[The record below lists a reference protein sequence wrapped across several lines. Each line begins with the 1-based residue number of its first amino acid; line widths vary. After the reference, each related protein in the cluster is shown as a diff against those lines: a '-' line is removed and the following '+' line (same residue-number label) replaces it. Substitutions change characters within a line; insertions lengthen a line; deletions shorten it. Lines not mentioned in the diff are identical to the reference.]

1 MLKRNFQVL
10 GTSWPGETCRYRT
23 KESVSLGFFE
33 KKGEFAR
40 GAASWIKKFPK
51 LQAVQGVSAIALP
64 RVGKPSPAPETD
76 FAAAGRISPAKYAA
90 FFFLGKFPENGLSFG
105 RRAMLNFLSRELS
118 PPGRGKGPWL
128 TGEGSPLVNRGWR
141 IRHKLLL
148 GVALFA
154 AMLALLLGGTLNGLW
169 SYYQTTNAIRG
180 NTAELKAADIL
191 RTNIHPLSQALSHS
205 TARNDAEQVR
215 NLLRRTRVH
224 LGLLASAWKENE
236 SFRQSPSDKT
246 YGNQMLAVLEHDL
259 ETIRLPFEEMIALP
273 NPLDPASFARLVEQT
288 HGALARFDR
297 DSADFRDKLYDDL
310 DHRISGTRSHYQLSL
325 WIIIPTSIFGAL
337 LTLELLR
344 FFYGWVIQPIKDLED
359 GVRRIASGDLDHRI
373 TLSSGDEMQDLA
385 QQFNA
390 MMHRLQN
397 VYKDLEKQV
406 NDRSRQLVRSE
417 RLASVGFLAA
427 GVSHEINNPLASIAF
442 CAESLETRL
451 RGPDGFSESNR
462 ETFQRYLQMIQNEAF
477 RCKKI
482 TEKLLAFSR
491 GGPSTFQPT
500 DLRSIINSVIDIV
513 SHLPSKQGK
522 TIHYQDP
529 TESVVIPGNPEEL
542 KSVVVNL
549 VVNSLES
556 MDMGGILEI
565 QVGKSLGNAV
575 LRFRDTGCGMDK
587 ATLENI
593 FEPFFT
599 QSRTGKGTGL
609 GLTIC
614 HCIITNHGGTI
625 EASSDGPGKGSAF
638 TLRLP
643 LERAEAGNGSQ
654 PEGSILGFPGHGAQA
669 KPWNAASG
677 RQAA

>member
-1 MLKRNFQVL
+1 
-10 GTSWPGETCRYRT
+10 
-23 KESVSLGFFE
+23 
-33 KKGEFAR
+33 
-40 GAASWIKKFPK
+40 
-51 LQAVQGVSAIALP
+51 
-64 RVGKPSPAPETD
+64 
-76 FAAAGRISPAKYAA
+76 
-90 FFFLGKFPENGLSFG
+90 
-105 RRAMLNFLSRELS
+105 
-118 PPGRGKGPWL
+118 
-128 TGEGSPLVNRGWR
+128 VNRGWR

-148 GVALFA
+148 GVALFV
-154 AMLALLLGGTLNGLW
+154 AMLALLLGGTLQGLW
-169 SYYQTTNAIRG
+169 SYYKTTNAIRG
-180 NTAELKAADIL
+180 NTEELKAADML
-191 RTNIHPLSQALSHS
+191 RAIVHPLHQALLQAGKPATNIAPKSAASPGVRAENNAIEL
-205 TARNDAEQVR
+205 RKDAEAVQ
-215 NLLRRTRVH
+215 NLLRRARIQ
-224 LGLLASAWKENE
+224 LGLLGSAWKENE

-246 YGNQMLAVLEHDL
+246 FGNQMLAVLEHDL
-259 ETIRLPFEEMIALP
+259 EAIRAGFEELSM
-273 NPLDPASFARLVEQT
+273 ARAQQEP
-288 HGALARFDR
+288 GALGERIGTLNAALSRFER

-310 DHRISGTRSHYQLSL
+310 DQRIGSTRRHYQLSL

-385 QQFNA
+385 QQFNT
-390 MMHRLQN
+390 MMQRLQN

-442 CAESLETRL
+442 CAESLESRMN
-451 RGPDGFSESNR
+451 GADGFSPANR

-491 GGPSTFQPT
+491 GGPVTFQPT
-500 DLRSIINSVIDIV
+500 DLRTIIDAVIDIV

-522 TIHYQDP
+522 SIHYQAPEDP
-529 TESVVIPGNPEEL
+529 VVIPGNPEEL

-549 VVNSLES
+549 VVNALES
-556 MDMGGILEI
+556 METGGLLDI
-565 QVGKSLGNAV
+565 QIGQSMGNAI

-587 ATLENI
+587 LTLENI

-625 EASSDGPGKGSAF
+625 EAASDGVGKGSSF

-643 LERAEAGNGSQ
+643 IERSIPAGQS
-654 PEGSILGFPGHGAQA
+654 PEGDIIGFPGRIVKSKENEPRDGGL
-669 KPWNAASG
+669 G

>member
-1 MLKRNFQVL
+1 M
-10 GTSWPGETCRYRT
+10 
-23 KESVSLGFFE
+23 
-33 KKGEFAR
+33 
-40 GAASWIKKFPK
+40 
-51 LQAVQGVSAIALP
+51 
-64 RVGKPSPAPETD
+64 
-76 FAAAGRISPAKYAA
+76 
-90 FFFLGKFPENGLSFG
+90 
-105 RRAMLNFLSRELS
+105 
-118 PPGRGKGPWL
+118 
-128 TGEGSPLVNRGWR
+128 NRGWR

-148 GVALFA
+148 GVALFV
-154 AMLALLLGGTLNGLW
+154 AMLTLLLGGTLQGLW
-169 SYYQTTNAIRG
+169 SYYKTTNAIRG
-180 NTAELKAADIL
+180 NTEELKAADML
-191 RTNIHPLSQALSHS
+191 RAIVQPLNQALLQAGKPSNLS
-205 TARNDAEQVR
+205 ERTKDAEAVQ
-215 NLLRRTRVH
+215 NLLRRARIQ

-236 SFRQSPSDKT
+236 SVRQSPSDKT
-246 YGNQMLAVLEHDL
+246 FGNQMLAVLEHDL
-259 ETIRLPFEEMIALP
+259 ESIRTGFEELAQSANQQDPSALAERIGTL
-273 NPLDPASFARLVEQT
+273 N
-288 HGALARFDR
+288 GALARFER

-310 DHRISGTRSHYQLSL
+310 DQRIGSTRRHYQLSL

-344 FFYGWVIQPIKDLED
+344 FFYGWVIQPIKDLEE

-373 TLSSGDEMQDLA
+373 TLASGDEMQDLA
-385 QQFNA
+385 QQFNT
-390 MMHRLQN
+390 MMQRLQN

-442 CAESLETRL
+442 CAESLESRIN
-451 RGPDGFSESNR
+451 GPDGFSSANR

-491 GGPSTFQPT
+491 GGPATFQPT
-500 DLRSIINSVIDIV
+500 DLRTIIDAVIDIV

-522 TIHYQDP
+522 SIHYQAPEDP
-529 TESVVIPGNPEEL
+529 VIIPGNPEEL

-549 VVNSLES
+549 VVNALES
-556 MDMGGILEI
+556 METGGLLDI
-565 QVGKSLGNAV
+565 QIGKSMGNAI

-587 ATLENI
+587 PTLDNI

-625 EASSDGPGKGSAF
+625 EASSDGVGKGSSF

-643 LERAEAGNGSQ
+643 LERSVPGGQAT
-654 PEGSILGFPGHGAQA
+654 EGDILGFPGRMPKSKDTEQLEGG
-669 KPWNAASG
+669 PG